1 MIRWRSGK
9 DVVFEDRAVGDRD
22 RVVLLRHRSLAD
34 RLERDHRVVVADRR
48 LWSPSAPGAAILRDL
63 ILMVSTRSSS
73 QNATDGILKIPE
85 FRRFQRACKGT
96 KCRIFSRS
104 YNAICCTLLFVRQLF
119 ETARERLPDRLLSRH
134 AARSRSLDPRDA
146 FGASGDRKLDAAQY
160 LVERLGGDRLLT
172 HSEHKKL
179 TLYAGEG
186 GHVEVR
192 GHAGRYA
199 RSAPRPA
206 PRWHAARRSQ
216 PAQELARLKR
226 LGDVVVGAAF
236 KAETR
241 STVSAAATLFTQ
253 PARQHE
259 PGTGLRRKVRST
271 PPIPRRS
278 DGARGRLRVRPAEG
292 LRSPSLDLS

>member
-104 YNAICCTLLFVRQLF
+104 YNAICCTLLLVRSCSKRRGS
-119 ETARERLPDRLLSRH
+119 AAPIGCYPDT
-134 AARSRSLDPRDA
+134 PRGL
-146 FGASGDRKLDAAQY
+146 GALIHEM
-160 LVERLGGDRLLT
+160 L
-172 HSEHKKL
+172 SEHRV
-179 TLYAGEG
+179 TA
-186 GHVEVR
+186 
-192 GHAGRYA
+192 
-199 RSAPRPA
+199 S
-206 PRWHAARRSQ
+206 
-216 PAQELARLKR
+216 
-226 LGDVVVGAAF
+226 
-236 KAETR
+236 
-241 STVSAAATLFTQ
+241 
-253 PARQHE
+253 
-259 PGTGLRRKVRST
+259 ST
-271 PPIPRRS
+271 PPNTS
-278 DGARGRLRVRPAEG
+278 SNVSAVTAC
-292 LRSPSLDLS
+292 